1 MTTTAAD
8 HRPELPAAPPSA
20 AAGASLVPPRSVRA
34 AVVLIA
40 VAAVVQVLLAITGAT
55 APLWE
60 GAWSAGSLTLEQ
72 ARPLLLAGLVLG
84 AVWRLLIGAALAV
97 MALAVRA
104 GRGWPRVVLLLVAV
118 LGLLSLAADG
128 LGALIAASM
137 PGSTGGAVLVA
148 TLVAALGVLALEVT
162 AAVLLLRDPAGRWLG
177 ARAAQRRI
185 AASSPA

>member
-8 HRPELPAAPPSA
+8 QRPEPPAISPSV
-20 AAGASLVPPRSVRA
+20 AAGTSPVPPRSVRA

-40 VAAVVQVLLAITGAT
+40 VAAAIQVLLAITGAT
-55 APLWE
+55 APLWD
-60 GAWSAGSLTLEQ
+60 ARPAGSLTLEQ

-84 AVWRLLIGAALAV
+84 AVWRLLVGAALAV

-162 AAVLLLRDPAGRWLG
+162 AAVLLLRDPAGRWLR

>member
-1 MTTTAAD
+1 MPTIVAAQ
-8 HRPELPAAPPSA
+8 PAARPDVSPA
-20 AAGASLVPPRSVRA
+20 AAASTSDSAPRSVRA
-34 AVVLIA
+34 AVVLIV
-40 VAAVVQVLLAITGAT
+40 VAAAASVLLAITRAT
-55 APLWE
+55 APLWD

-84 AVWRLLIGAALAV
+84 AAWRLLIGAALAV

-104 GRGWPRVVLLLVAV
+104 GRGWPRVVLPLVAV

-148 TLVAALGVLALEVT
+148 TLVAALGVLALEVA
-162 AAVLLLRDPAGRWLG
+162 AAVLLLRHPAGRWLR

-185 AASSPA
+185 AASAPA